1 MKKILLAVI
10 ALLLIS
16 QLAFSETIRVVGE
29 IFQTL
34 DEHNALA
41 VVEDLN
47 IVYIQTTVSSETILY
62 DGKKLN
68 FTGKILGTY
77 RYEDAQKRIRTVP
90 VVEIE

>member
-1 MKKILLAVI
+1 MKKLSLILI
-10 ALLLIS
+10 ALFLIT
-16 QLAFSETIRVVGE
+16 QVAFSESIRVVGH

-34 DEHNALA
+34 DEHNALVMLEDWN
-41 VVEDLN
+41 VVYVKTLEN
-47 IVYIQTTVSSETILY
+47 SETILY

-77 RYEDAQKRIRTVP
+77 QYEDTQKIIRTVP